1 LSEKSQKA
9 FLQDA
14 KRRLLR
20 QYPDL
25 TWDRFATLAE
35 IEPRTLKTYRMPE
48 GTTGYRAMPRLVR
61 GKIEALVRGAEAVE
75 ISVAGGSEIAVPPS
89 RSERASF
96 EVILVPALAALVI
109 RQARLAVIDGR
120 PVLGTDR
127 YAGDQVGL
135 TREDRHAMALV
146 SRAQLRHGQRDIG
159 AEIHELLFACTKP
172 LGDWLPLASIHAE
185 RLSQVVLLDPEEGV
199 PTREADELAQRF
211 VSTTASIEEQLFSR
225 FREQLAKGSRIAA
238 SAAYTRVRE
247 FVVRHPIATRDELA
261 GLTSDLPSTISVL
274 LNQEFYE
281 PVPESWGSADQLT
294 ICAHCRNAIQSTEA
308 GRVCRTRA
316 CAESLPV
323 HSGRGYSLQES
334 LRLTR
339 GLRQYWQEPG
349 FDEVRVFDELLAAGF
364 KPVLYPQLDTVDIE
378 VGKVGIDLKAY
389 VSPEL
394 LAGRLDRSIGGL
406 INYTQKWL
414 VIPDRLIRRVPAYLE
429 RLRNAMRVARVRVL
443 PASAVVEELSY
454 HA

>member
-1 LSEKSQKA
+1 MSK
-9 FLQDA
+9 
-14 KRRLLR
+14 
-20 QYPDL
+20 
-25 TWDRFATLAE
+25 
-35 IEPRTLKTYRMPE
+35 
-48 GTTGYRAMPRLVR
+48 LVR
-61 GKIEALVRGAEAVE
+61 GKIEALVRAAEAVDLPARE
-75 ISVAGGSEIAVPPS
+75 IDEKPH
-89 RSERASF
+89 RSNRASF
-96 EVILVPALAALVI
+96 ESILVPALAALVV
-109 RQARLAVIDGR
+109 RQARLAVIEGR
-120 PVLGTDR
+120 PVSGINR
-127 YAGDQVGL
+127 YAGDQIGL
-135 TREDRHAMALV
+135 TREDRHAMALI

-172 LGDWLPLASIHAE
+172 LGDWLPLASIHAD

-225 FREQLAKGSRIAA
+225 FRELLAKGSRIAA
-238 SAAYTRVRE
+238 AAAYTRVRE

-261 GLTSDLPSTISVL
+261 ALTADLPSTVSVL

-281 PVPESWGSADQLT
+281 PVPEGWGTFDQLS
-294 ICAHCRNAIQSTEA
+294 ICANCRNAIQRTEA
-308 GRVCRTRA
+308 GPVCRTRA

-323 HSGRGYSLQES
+323 HSDKNYSLPES

-378 VGKVGIDLKAY
+378 VGEVGIDLKAY
-389 VSPEL
+389 ISPEL

-406 INYTQKWL
+406 INYSHKWL

-429 RLRNAMRVARVRVL
+429 RLRNAMRVARIRVL
-443 PASAVVEELSY
+443 PAGAVVEEFSH